1 MKKIL
6 IMLLVV
12 CLLTSAAFAKEIKII
27 TVDSSLSV
35 REMQK
40 LADSYKQDVDQYAHI
55 IENSKHYTF
64 SELLMAFEEWE
75 ISKAYYTYYS
85 VAVEQYWK
93 AKMDEYPVA
102 TTIWRYLTEELE
114 FSDYVAAGIMGNM
127 MVESG
132 GHSLNIDPY
141 NWDDA
146 TGRSFYGICQWG
158 RYYPEIHNQGLE
170 EQLKFLGETIEDE
183 FTMMGFSYSK
193 FLSTTSVETAARTFC
208 RAYERP
214 PAQYE
219 NPRVPCAYTAYDYFA
234 GN

>member
-12 CLLTSAAFAKEIKII
+12 GLLTSAVFAKEIKII

-40 LADSYKQDVDQYAHI
+40 LADSYKQDIDQYAHI
-55 IENSKHYTF
+55 IENSQCYTF
-64 SELLMAFEEWE
+64 SERLIAFEEWE
-75 ISKAYYTYYS
+75 VSQAYYDYYS
-85 VAVEQYWK
+85 MAVEQHWK

-141 NWDDA
+141 NWDDS

-158 RYYPEIHNQGLE
+158 GYYPEIHNQGLE

-234 GN
+234 GD

>member
-6 IMLLVV
+6 VMLLIIG
-12 CLLTSAAFAKEIKII
+12 LLTSVAFAKEIKII

-35 REMQK
+35 KEMQK
-40 LADSYKQDVDQYAHI
+40 LADSYKQDVDEYSYI
-55 IENSKHYTF
+55 LNNSYCHTL
-64 SELLMAFEEWE
+64 SELLVAEEE
-75 ISKAYYTYYS
+75 LEVSQAYYTYYS
-85 VAVEQYWK
+85 VTVEQYWK
-93 AKMDEYPVA
+93 VKMDEYPVA

-132 GHSLNIDPY
+132 GHTLNIDPY

-146 TGRSFYGICQWG
+146 TSRSFYGICQWG

-219 NPRVPCAYTAYDYFA
+219 NPRVPCAYTAYNYFA